1 MCVAQTMQMVISAAG
16 VAARTIWWA
25 MCAVDEAQMMRLVMY
40 VKVMVPM
47 MQWVMCVKVMVPMM
61 QWVMCG
67 ARIMRMAMS
76 VVEIGISK
84 TRFNGVSAVENSI
97 LTP

>member
-1 MCVAQTMQMVISAAG
+1 MCVAQTMQMVISAAE

-25 MCAVDEAQMMRLVMY
+25 MCAVDKAQMMRLVMY
-40 VKVMVPM
+40 
-47 MQWVMCVKVMVPMM
+47 VKVMVPMM